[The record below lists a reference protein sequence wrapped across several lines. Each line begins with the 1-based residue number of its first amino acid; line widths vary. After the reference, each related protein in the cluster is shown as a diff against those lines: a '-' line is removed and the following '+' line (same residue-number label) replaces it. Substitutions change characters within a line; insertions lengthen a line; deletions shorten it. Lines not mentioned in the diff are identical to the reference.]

1 MPSRKSINQTILA
14 GRVGKNIDRK
24 TIKFEDTPEP
34 KTVIN
39 FSLCT
44 QEIVNL
50 DGVAEEDWHNISF
63 YGKLAERLSA
73 VIEPGIMLHVNG
85 RTRNRT
91 YRDDKQN
98 KKFGSTVVGKEF
110 TVLGV
115 PAAD

>member
-1 MPSRKSINQTILA
+1 MPARKSINQTILA
-14 GRVGKNIDRK
+14 GRVGKNIERK
-24 TIKFEDTPEP
+24 TIKFDDTPEP

-44 QEIVNL
+44 EEIINL
-50 DGVAEEDWHNISF
+50 DGGAEEDWHNISF

-73 VIEPGIMLHVNG
+73 VIAPGVLLHVNG

-91 YRDDKQN
+91 YRDDKQT

-110 TVLGV
+110 TVLC
-115 PAAD
+115 PAPPQ